1 MFPDCVGASMVDDT
15 DKYTIVSTD
24 KYTDKFTMVD
34 TDKYTI
40 VDTDKYRSLYKHFQA
55 LPSTLK

>member
-1 MFPDCVGASMVDDT
+1 MVDDT
-15 DKYTIVSTD
+15 DKYTIVNTD

-40 VDTDKYRSLYKHFQA
+40 VDTDKNKSLYKHFQA
-55 LPSTLK
+55 LPSPAHSNS